1 MSKFL
6 GEQCIGPG
14 SLLATLRPVT
24 EPDRSLPR
32 RPERSQSICGE
43 CTGLDFPV
51 SCRPSCRAKSE
62 GENHSGDQKQ
72 EPQDEEDDQ
81 GCLGSSRAQI
91 LAKEIEVFLARL
103 FCERRK

>member
-6 GEQCIGPG
+6 GEQCIGPV
-14 SLLATLRPVT
+14 SLLATVRPVT
-24 EPDRSLPR
+24 EPDRSLLR
-32 RPERSQSICGE
+32 RPEHSQSICGE

-51 SCRPSCRAKSE
+51 SHLPSRRAESE
-62 GENHSGDQKQ
+62 GENHSGNQK
-72 EPQDEEDDQ
+72 EESQDEEDDQ
-81 GCLGSSRAQI
+81 GCLGSSWVQI